1 MMNSESASFN
11 FGPSWSVDSIL
22 LYDCGEFVA
31 VFGRY
36 KEGNSPVVGVRW
48 SANYDKDT
56 NEVVGFPQ
64 AFGHPLWFIL
74 PEFLILPTLHAML
87 EQAERNVALSEC
99 RENIRKAIRIA
110 ARQVKPNDI
119 QFAIALYGAGGTGK
133 TTTLNILID
142 LLVAESAKNG
152 SIGDV
157 REWDGSS
164 YDESTKTGDRCV
176 AVRVFGKM
184 VVVATFGDN
193 GDFVASGIAF
203 ARSVGADILVIA
215 TRKRSDSSSW
225 GAFWKE
231 IGEKGIPYLEVEKI
245 KVDEADSQVQAAK
258 QAQELFEMI
267 RKA

>member
-1 MMNSESASFN
+1 MMNSEQAPFD
-11 FGPSWSVDSIL
+11 FEPSWSGDSIL

-36 KEGNSPVVGVRW
+36 KDGEAPVVGIR
-48 SANYDKDT
+48 
-56 NEVVGFPQ
+56 
-64 AFGHPLWFIL
+64 FGSMSHISDEKTVALQNRDENSWGIL
-74 PEFLILPTLHAML
+74 PKFLVLPTLHAML
-87 EQAERNVALSEC
+87 EQAERNVTLSEC
-99 RENIRKAIRIA
+99 RENIRKAIRIT

-119 QFAIALYGAGGTGK
+119 QFAIALYGAGGAGK

-142 LLVAESAKNG
+142 LLVAEAAKNG
-152 SIGDV
+152 STGDV

-184 VVVATFGDN
+184 VVIATFGDN

-225 GAFWKE
+225 GAFWRE
-231 IGEKGIPYLEVEKI
+231 IAEKGIPYADVEKI
-245 KVDEADSQVQAAK
+245 KVNEADSQAQAAK
-258 QAQELFEMI
+258 QARELFEMI
-267 RKA
+267 RNA